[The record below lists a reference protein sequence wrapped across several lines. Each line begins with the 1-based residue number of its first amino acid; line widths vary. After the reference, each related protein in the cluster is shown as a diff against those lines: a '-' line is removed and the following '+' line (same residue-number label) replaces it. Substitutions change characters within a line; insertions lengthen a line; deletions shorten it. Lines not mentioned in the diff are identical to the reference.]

1 MSTLSKTS
9 LCKTFKT
16 CFSLH
21 CTVQIAKDLDQDLQR
36 LPSQRGFLLWC
47 DNTCVLT
54 SLESTLS
61 YARKRIDHSDT
72 NVFLINITIVVGK
85 YLKDMICILTEAIKE
100 LKNAIFVIIL
110 GVSRVQNPQEEII
123 DEDADCLLQ
132 VLSEVQKEAVKD

>member
-1 MSTLSKTS
+1 
-9 LCKTFKT
+9 
-16 CFSLH
+16 
-21 CTVQIAKDLDQDLQR
+21 
-36 LPSQRGFLLWC
+36 
-47 DNTCVLT
+47 VLT

-85 YLKDMICILTEAIKE
+85 YFKDMICILTEAIKE